1 MFKKIAALFKKP
13 EPVNPQ
19 ITDAV
24 TQLPIE
30 SPQAAEIK
38 VAVTEKIADKP
49 AQTTAA
55 KKPRKPRAKKQS

>member
-1 MFKKIAALFKKP
+1 MFKQLAALFKKAQ
-13 EPVNPQ
+13 PVNPQ

-38 VAVTEKIADKP
+38 VAVVEKIVEKP
-49 AQTTAA
+49 QQSVPA
-55 KKPRKPRAKKQS
+55 KKPRRPRTKK